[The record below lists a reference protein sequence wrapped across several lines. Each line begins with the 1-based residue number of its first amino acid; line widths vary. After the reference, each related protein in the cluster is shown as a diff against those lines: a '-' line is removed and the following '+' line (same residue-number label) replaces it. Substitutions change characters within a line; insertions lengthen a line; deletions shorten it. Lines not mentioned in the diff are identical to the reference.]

1 MHTSVF
7 SNYRPC
13 LVSVNFYIRD
23 WKSKHFLFIYLFIYF
38 LEKGVKCNGMIFCNK
53 HYSWNVLLRGK
64 FSISLSH
71 IEFSPPPQKKSYLN
85 NLNFEI
91 SERNFSLNA
100 CSSVTEHITT
110 ITIIPPFLVF
120 SNIAV
125 LWATRVPALI
135 YVQQIYIFKW
145 FSTNVTYNYRFIFLR
160 KTPSQSIK
168 LKEMNF
174 FLL

>member
-1 MHTSVF
+1 MEWYSATNITHEMF
-7 SNYRPC
+7 C
-13 LVSVNFYIRD
+13 WGANFQY
-23 WKSKHFLFIYLFIYF
+23 H
-38 LEKGVKCNGMIFCNK
+38 
-53 HYSWNVLLRGK
+53 
-64 FSISLSH
+64 SLTLN
-71 IEFSPPPQKKSYLN
+71 SPPPPKKKSYLN

-120 SNIAV
+120 SSIAV

-168 LKEMNF
+168 PKEMNF